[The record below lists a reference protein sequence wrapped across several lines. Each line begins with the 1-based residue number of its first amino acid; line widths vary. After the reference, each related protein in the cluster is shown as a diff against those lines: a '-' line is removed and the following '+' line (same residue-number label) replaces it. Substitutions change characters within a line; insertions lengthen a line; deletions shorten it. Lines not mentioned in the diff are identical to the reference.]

1 MKIGKV
7 IGNVVSTQKVNSLEG
22 VKLLLI
28 QPLDEN
34 LREVGSPLVACD
46 TVQAGPGDIVFFEG
60 GREAA
65 LALPN
70 WFNPSDCTIMGI
82 VDQVNLRQ
90 DEGKP

>member
-1 MKIGKV
+1 MRLARV
-7 IGNVVSTQKVNSLEG
+7 IGTVVATQKVPSFEG
-22 VKLLLI
+22 IKLLLI

-34 LREVGSPLVACD
+34 LKEVGSPLVACD

-70 WFNPSDCTIMGI
+70 WFNPSDCTILGI
-82 VDQVNLRQ
+82 VDAVNI
-90 DEGKP
+90 EGGASP